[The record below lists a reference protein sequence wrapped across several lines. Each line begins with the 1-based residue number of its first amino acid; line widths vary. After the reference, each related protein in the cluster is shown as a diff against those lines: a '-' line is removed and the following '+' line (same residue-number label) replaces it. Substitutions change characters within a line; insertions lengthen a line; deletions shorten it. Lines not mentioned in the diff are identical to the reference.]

1 MHTVWK
7 GAISFGLVH
16 VPVKM
21 FSATEDKD
29 VSLRYIHKECGSP
42 LSYVRKCPVCDREVA
57 WEEIG
62 KGYEYEKGKF
72 VIFDKDELDALTE
85 ESTKTIAILD
95 FVDLKEIDPIYF
107 QKTYYLSPDQAGA
120 GAYGLLMEAMRQT
133 GKIGVAK
140 ISIRSKSSLAAIRV
154 LDNCLSIETMFY
166 PDEIRPVTQVP
177 GLPEAAAV
185 SDKELEMAKLLI
197 SQLSTPFE
205 PGKYTDDYR
214 QRMLDLIAGKVAG
227 EEIRVAPA
235 RAEANVIDLMAALQA
250 SIEAVQ
256 HIPSDPGT
264 PAGTEAKPRRTG
276 SGRKKAAKPASK
288 AAGASAGA
296 GPAAVGSGRAA
307 AGTSAAGG
315 SPAAGAG
322 TAAAGG
328 GLAAGAATAGAG
340 GGPAAGA
347 GTATPGGSPAA
358 EAGTAAGGA
367 AGAAAAG
374 AGAAPVIAPKPK
386 RRSPKSKQTV
396 S

>member
-29 VSLRYIHKECGSP
+29 VSLRYIHKACGSP
-42 LSYVRKCPVCDREVA
+42 LSYVRKCPVCDKEVA

-72 VIFDKDELDALTE
+72 VIFGKDELDALTE
-85 ESTKTIAILD
+85 ESTKNITILD
-95 FVDLKEIDPIYF
+95 FVDLKDIDPIYF

-120 GAYGLLMEAMRQT
+120 GAYRLLMEAMRQT

-154 LDNCLSIETMFY
+154 LENCLSIETMFY
-166 PDEIRPVTQVP
+166 PDEIRPISQVP
-177 GLPEAAAV
+177 SLPEAGV
-185 SDKELEMAKLLI
+185 VNDKELDMAKLLI

-205 PGKYTDDYR
+205 PEKYTDDYR
-214 QRMLDLIAGKVAG
+214 QRMLDLIASKVAG
-227 EEIRVAPA
+227 EEIRIAPA
-235 RAEANVIDLMAALQA
+235 RQQTNVIDLMAALQA

-264 PAGTEAKPRRTG
+264 PAAAATKPRKTAG
-276 SGRKKAAKPASK
+276 GRKKAAAKASGES
-288 AAGASAGA
+288 AAGAKTDGS
-296 GPAAVGSGRAA
+296 AAVNGEAA
-307 AGTSAAGG
+307 PLT
-315 SPAAGAG
+315 SPA
-322 TAAAGG
+322 
-328 GLAAGAATAGAG
+328 
-340 GGPAAGA
+340 
-347 GTATPGGSPAA
+347 S
-358 EAGTAAGGA
+358 
-367 AGAAAAG
+367 
-374 AGAAPVIAPKPK
+374 VIPPKPK
-386 RRSPKSKQTV
+386 RRSAKSKQTV